1 MAAKD
6 NRMNLPFQDL
16 VIVDIGGTVATGY
29 AGKLFADYGASVVN
43 LEPQEGFATRY
54 IGPFLHNGNSAI
66 HAYLHA
72 NKKSLTRADELVRHP
87 AIVAADLVLLDL
99 STLPGSVT
107 PQSFGGNVCAI
118 SWFGL
123 NGPYAGFQGS
133 DEAIYA
139 LIGLMQGIGE
149 RQGPPVI
156 PTGYQPQIV
165 GGLSAFNGAAG
176 YLLGQ
181 HSKHDSSPESFLL
194 DASIWEAN
202 MCLTEIGAA
211 FSFNDEPL
219 PQRMGINRFAPT
231 YPLGIWPCRDGW
243 LGVTV
248 LNPPQ
253 WLAFCELLGLDDF
266 AAESKYQNSMA
277 RLEDVDVLEPRILE
291 ALSQRSAE
299 DLFYQG
305 QAMRIPFARVPTM
318 DELFTVDQYVQRHA
332 FSEFTSDGET
342 FKAPSCPFR
351 LLKTPPLFG
360 GDVAK
365 LGADNRH
372 WGIDTAVKD
381 AVATKDQP
389 QASEPDANTANQCS
403 LPQAPLDGLVIV
415 DLSMGWAGPL
425 ATRNLADLG
434 ATVIK
439 VESCTR
445 FDWFRSWEASQ
456 EWIDDDGAEKE
467 VRFIGLNRNKL
478 GITLDF
484 ESKAGR
490 DLLLRLIAN
499 ADAVIE
505 NYSGGVLPKLKLD
518 YPVLSQV
525 NPQLV
530 MVSMP
535 AFGSTGPWAKF
546 RAYGSTVEQSAG
558 LPHLQGS
565 LHQPP
570 TMLHVAFGDAIA
582 GLYGSAALLTAL
594 FHKKK
599 TGEGQF
605 VDLSQAEC
613 LLPHAVHGV
622 VRQSIDDEPPQRE
635 GNYRADFFIHAVFA
649 CAGQEQWLLLQ
660 VKTQHQWDLASGLIP
675 ALKAFDHLSADQ
687 RRAEFHTIQASLV
700 DWMAA
705 QTAADLMHQL
715 QAAGIIAI
723 ALNGVSDLMD
733 DPHLLARGYM
743 QFIQRDFMGQQP
755 HPSSP
760 WRSGRDPIT
769 IKTSA
774 PTLGQHNRRVLGGML
789 GLSDA
794 QLDALHRQGVIG
806 SKPRL
811 AKF

>member
-1 MAAKD
+1 MTAQNSIK
-6 NRMNLPFQDL
+6 NSPFQGL
-16 VIVDIGGTVATGY
+16 LIVDIGGTVATGY
-29 AGKLFADYGASVVN
+29 ATKLFADYGARVVN
-43 LEPQEGFATRY
+43 IEPQQGFFTRRLK
-54 IGPFLHNGNSAI
+54 PLLQNGNSAI

-72 NKKSLTRADELVRHP
+72 NKESVCCDDLQASHP

-99 STLPGSVT
+99 STLPSSVSVDDFDT
-107 PQSFGGNVCAI
+107 NVCAI
-118 SWFGL
+118 SWYGL
-123 NGPYAGFQGS
+123 NGPYADFQGS
-133 DEAIYA
+133 DASIYA
-139 LIGLMQGIGE
+139 LIGLMQGVGE
-149 RQGPPVI
+149 SQGPPII

-181 HSKHDSSPESFLL
+181 HFKDDNKSTAFCL
-194 DASIWEAN
+194 DASILEAN

-211 FSFNDEPL
+211 MSFNQQPL

-231 YPLGIWPCRDGW
+231 YPLGIWPCKDGW

-248 LNPPQ
+248 LNPAQ
-253 WLAFCELLGLDDF
+253 WLAFCELLGLDDL
-266 AAESKYQNSMA
+266 AAEPKYQNSMA
-277 RLEDVDVLEPRILE
+277 RLDDVDILEPRFLQ
-291 ALSQRSAE
+291 ALSQYSAE
-299 DLFYQG
+299 ELFYRGQG
-305 QAMRIPFARVPTM
+305 MRIPLARVPTM
-318 DELFTVDQYVQRHA
+318 EELLSVDQYVQRRA
-332 FSEFTSDGET
+332 FSEYSCDGET
-342 FKAPSCPFR
+342 FQAPSCPFR
-351 LLKTPPLFG
+351 LLETPPRFG
-360 GDVAK
+360 GDAAK
-365 LGADNRH
+365 LGADNRSWKTQSLSTKNAPDVTH
-372 WGIDTAVKD
+372 CD
-381 AVATKDQP
+381 AKGEED
-389 QASEPDANTANQCS
+389 SNI
-403 LPQAPLDGLVIV
+403 PQAPLEGLTII

-425 ATRNLADLG
+425 ATRNLADMG

-456 EWIDDDGAEKE
+456 EWIDNNGAEKE

-478 GITLDF
+478 DVTLDF

-490 DLLLRLIAN
+490 DLLLRLIEN

-518 YPVLSQV
+518 YPVLKAV

-535 AFGSTGPWAKF
+535 AFGATGPWAKF

-565 LHQPP
+565 EQQPP

-599 TGEGQF
+599 TGRGQF
-605 VDLSQAEC
+605 VDLSQVEC

-622 VRQSIDDEPPQRE
+622 VHQSVYNQPPKRQ
-635 GNYRADFFIHAVFA
+635 GNYHPDYFIHAVFA
-649 CAGQEQWLLLQ
+649 CAGEEQWLLLQ
-660 VKTQHQWDLASGLIP
+660 VKTREQWVLASDLIP
-675 ALKAFDHLSADQ
+675 ILKAFDNLTADE
-687 RRAEFHTIQASLV
+687 RRAQFANIQASLV
-700 DWMAA
+700 DWMATQQA
-705 QTAADLMHQL
+705 TWLMHQL
-715 QAAGIIAI
+715 QSTGITAV
-723 ALNGVSDLMD
+723 ALNRASDLMD

-743 QFIQRDFMGQQP
+743 QFIERDFMGQQP
-755 HPSSP
+755 HPISP
-760 WRSGRDPIT
+760 WRVGQDPIT

-794 QLDALHRQGVIG
+794 QLDALDGQGVIG

-811 AKF
+811 A

>member
-1 MAAKD
+1 MTAQNSIK
-6 NRMNLPFQDL
+6 NSPFQGL
-16 VIVDIGGTVATGY
+16 LIVDIGGTVATGY
-29 AGKLFADYGASVVN
+29 ATKLFADYGARVVN
-43 LEPQEGFATRY
+43 IELQQGFFTRRLK
-54 IGPFLHNGNSAI
+54 PLLQNGNSAI

-72 NKKSLTRADELVRHP
+72 NKESVCCDDLQASHP

-99 STLPGSVT
+99 STLPSSVSVDDFDT
-107 PQSFGGNVCAI
+107 NVCAI
-118 SWFGL
+118 SWYGL
-123 NGPYAGFQGS
+123 NGPYADFQGS
-133 DEAIYA
+133 DASIYA
-139 LIGLMQGIGE
+139 LIGLMQGVGE
-149 RQGPPVI
+149 SQGPPII

-181 HSKHDSSPESFLL
+181 HFKDDNKSTAFCL
-194 DASIWEAN
+194 DASILEAN

-211 FSFNDEPL
+211 MSFNQQPL

-231 YPLGIWPCRDGW
+231 YPLGIWPCKDGW

-248 LNPPQ
+248 LNPAQ
-253 WLAFCELLGLDDF
+253 WLAFCELLGLDDL
-266 AAESKYQNSMA
+266 AAEPKYQNSMA
-277 RLEDVDVLEPRILE
+277 RLDDVDILEPRFLQ
-291 ALSQRSAE
+291 ALSQYSAE
-299 DLFYQG
+299 ELFYRGQG
-305 QAMRIPFARVPTM
+305 MRIPLARVPTM
-318 DELFTVDQYVQRHA
+318 EELLSVDQYVQRRA
-332 FSEFTSDGET
+332 FSEYSCDGET
-342 FKAPSCPFR
+342 FQAPSCPFR
-351 LLKTPPLFG
+351 LLETPPRFG
-360 GDVAK
+360 GDAAK
-365 LGADNRH
+365 LGADNRSWKTQSLSTKNAPDVTH
-372 WGIDTAVKD
+372 CD
-381 AVATKDQP
+381 AKGEED
-389 QASEPDANTANQCS
+389 SNI
-403 LPQAPLDGLVIV
+403 PQAPLEGLTII

-425 ATRNLADLG
+425 ATRNLADMG

-456 EWIDDDGAEKE
+456 EWIDNNGAEKE

-478 GITLDF
+478 DVTLDF

-490 DLLLRLIAN
+490 DLLLRLIEN

-518 YPVLSQV
+518 YPVLKAV

-535 AFGSTGPWAKF
+535 AFGATGPWAKF

-565 LHQPP
+565 EQQPP

-599 TGEGQF
+599 TGRGQF
-605 VDLSQAEC
+605 VDLSQVEC

-622 VRQSIDDEPPQRE
+622 VHQSVYNQPPKRQ
-635 GNYRADFFIHAVFA
+635 GNYHPDYFIHAVFA
-649 CAGQEQWLLLQ
+649 CAGEEQWLLLQ
-660 VKTQHQWDLASGLIP
+660 VKTREQWVLASDLIP
-675 ALKAFDHLSADQ
+675 ILKAFDNLTADE
-687 RRAEFHTIQASLV
+687 RRAQFANIQASLV
-700 DWMAA
+700 DWMATQQA
-705 QTAADLMHQL
+705 TWLMHQL
-715 QAAGIIAI
+715 QSTGITAV
-723 ALNGVSDLMD
+723 ALNRASDLMD

-743 QFIQRDFMGQQP
+743 QFIERDFMGQQP
-755 HPSSP
+755 HPISP
-760 WRSGRDPIT
+760 WRVGQDPIT

-794 QLDALHRQGVIG
+794 QLDALDGQGVIG

-811 AKF
+811 A

>member
-1 MAAKD
+1 VTAQNSIK
-6 NRMNLPFQDL
+6 NSPFQGL
-16 VIVDIGGTVATGY
+16 LIVDIGGTVATGY
-29 AGKLFADYGASVVN
+29 ATKLFADYGARVVN
-43 LEPQEGFATRY
+43 IEPQQGFFTRRLK
-54 IGPFLHNGNSAI
+54 PLLQNGNSAI

-72 NKKSLTRADELVRHP
+72 NKESVCCDDLQASHP

-99 STLPGSVT
+99 STLPSSVSVDDFDT
-107 PQSFGGNVCAI
+107 NVCAI
-118 SWFGL
+118 SWYGL
-123 NGPYAGFQGS
+123 NGPYADFQGS
-133 DEAIYA
+133 DASIYA
-139 LIGLMQGIGE
+139 LIGLMQGVGE
-149 RQGPPVI
+149 SQGPPII

-181 HSKHDSSPESFLL
+181 HFKDDNKSTAFCL
-194 DASIWEAN
+194 DASILEAN

-211 FSFNDEPL
+211 MSFNQQPL

-231 YPLGIWPCRDGW
+231 YPLGIWPCKDGW

-248 LNPPQ
+248 LNPAQ
-253 WLAFCELLGLDDF
+253 WLAFCELLGLDDL
-266 AAESKYQNSMA
+266 AAEPKYQNSMA
-277 RLEDVDVLEPRILE
+277 RLDDVDILEPRFLQ
-291 ALSQRSAE
+291 ALSQYSAE
-299 DLFYQG
+299 ELFYRGQG
-305 QAMRIPFARVPTM
+305 MRIPLARVPTM
-318 DELFTVDQYVQRHA
+318 EELLSVDQYVQRRA
-332 FSEFTSDGET
+332 FSEYSCDGET
-342 FKAPSCPFR
+342 FQAPSCPFR
-351 LLKTPPLFG
+351 LLETPPRFG
-360 GDVAK
+360 GDAAK
-365 LGADNRH
+365 LGADNRSWKTQSLSTKNAPDVTH
-372 WGIDTAVKD
+372 CD
-381 AVATKDQP
+381 AKGEED
-389 QASEPDANTANQCS
+389 SNI
-403 LPQAPLDGLVIV
+403 PQAPLEGLTII

-425 ATRNLADLG
+425 ATRNLADMG

-456 EWIDDDGAEKE
+456 EWIDNNGAEKE

-478 GITLDF
+478 DVTLDF
-484 ESKAGR
+484 ESKEGR
-490 DLLLRLIAN
+490 DLLLRLIEN

-518 YPVLSQV
+518 YPVLKAV

-535 AFGSTGPWAKF
+535 AFGATGPWAKF

-565 LHQPP
+565 EQQPP

-599 TGEGQF
+599 TGRGQF
-605 VDLSQAEC
+605 VDLSQVEC

-622 VRQSIDDEPPQRE
+622 VHQSVYNQPPKRQ
-635 GNYRADFFIHAVFA
+635 GNYHPDYFIHAVFA
-649 CAGQEQWLLLQ
+649 CAGEEQWLLLQ
-660 VKTQHQWDLASGLIP
+660 VKTREQWVLASDLIP
-675 ALKAFDHLSADQ
+675 ILKAFDNLTADE
-687 RRAEFHTIQASLV
+687 RRAQFANIQASLV
-700 DWMAA
+700 DWMATQQA
-705 QTAADLMHQL
+705 TWLMHQL
-715 QAAGIIAI
+715 QSTGITAV
-723 ALNGVSDLMD
+723 ALNRASDLMD

-743 QFIQRDFMGQQP
+743 QFIERDFMGQQP
-755 HPSSP
+755 HPISP
-760 WRSGRDPIT
+760 WRVGQDPIT

-794 QLDALHRQGVIG
+794 QLDALDGQGVIG

-811 AKF
+811 A

>member
-1 MAAKD
+1 MTAQNSIK
-6 NRMNLPFQDL
+6 NSPFQGL
-16 VIVDIGGTVATGY
+16 LIVDIGGTVATGY
-29 AGKLFADYGASVVN
+29 ATKLFADYGARVVN
-43 LEPQEGFATRY
+43 IEPQQGFFTRRLK
-54 IGPFLHNGNSAI
+54 PLLHNGNSAI

-72 NKKSLTRADELVRHP
+72 NKESVCCDDLQASHP

-99 STLPGSVT
+99 STLPSSVSVDDFDT
-107 PQSFGGNVCAI
+107 NVCAI
-118 SWFGL
+118 SWYGL
-123 NGPYAGFQGS
+123 NGPYADFQGS
-133 DEAIYA
+133 DASIYA
-139 LIGLMQGIGE
+139 LIGLMQGVGE
-149 RQGPPVI
+149 SQGPPII

-181 HSKHDSSPESFLL
+181 HFKDDNKSTAFCL
-194 DASIWEAN
+194 DASILEAN

-211 FSFNDEPL
+211 MSFNQQPL

-231 YPLGIWPCRDGW
+231 YPLGIWPCKDGW

-248 LNPPQ
+248 LNPAQ
-253 WLAFCELLGLDDF
+253 WFAFCELLGLDDL
-266 AAESKYQNSMA
+266 AAEPKYQNSMA
-277 RLEDVDVLEPRILE
+277 RLDDVDILEPRFLQ
-291 ALSQRSAE
+291 ALSQYSAE
-299 DLFYQG
+299 ELFYRGQG
-305 QAMRIPFARVPTM
+305 MRIPLARVPTM
-318 DELFTVDQYVQRHA
+318 EELLSVDQYVQRRA
-332 FSEFTSDGET
+332 FSEYSCDGET
-342 FKAPSCPFR
+342 FQAPSCPFR
-351 LLKTPPLFG
+351 LLETPPRFG
-360 GDVAK
+360 GDAAK
-365 LGADNRH
+365 LGADNPSWKTQSLSTKNAPDVTH
-372 WGIDTAVKD
+372 CD
-381 AVATKDQP
+381 AKGEED
-389 QASEPDANTANQCS
+389 SNI
-403 LPQAPLDGLVIV
+403 PQAPLEGLTII

-425 ATRNLADLG
+425 ATRNLADMG

-456 EWIDDDGAEKE
+456 EWIDNNGAEKE

-478 GITLDF
+478 DVTLDF

-490 DLLLRLIAN
+490 DLLLRLIEN

-518 YPVLSQV
+518 YPVLKAV

-535 AFGSTGPWAKF
+535 AFGATGPWAKF

-565 LHQPP
+565 EQQPP

-599 TGEGQF
+599 TGRGQF
-605 VDLSQAEC
+605 VDLSQVEC

-622 VRQSIDDEPPQRE
+622 VHQSVYNQPPKRQ
-635 GNYRADFFIHAVFA
+635 GNYHPDYFIHAVFA
-649 CAGQEQWLLLQ
+649 CAGEEQWLLLQ
-660 VKTQHQWDLASGLIP
+660 VKTREQWVLASDVIP
-675 ALKAFDHLSADQ
+675 ILKAFDNLTADE
-687 RRAEFHTIQASLV
+687 RRAQFANIQASLV
-700 DWMAA
+700 DWMATQQA
-705 QTAADLMHQL
+705 TWLMHQL
-715 QAAGIIAI
+715 QSTGITAV
-723 ALNGVSDLMD
+723 ALNRASDLMD

-743 QFIQRDFMGQQP
+743 QFIERDFMGQQP
-755 HPSSP
+755 HPISP
-760 WRSGRDPIT
+760 WRVGQDPIT

-794 QLDALHRQGVIG
+794 QLDALDGQGVIG

-811 AKF
+811 A

>member
-1 MAAKD
+1 VTAQNSIK
-6 NRMNLPFQDL
+6 NSPFQGL
-16 VIVDIGGTVATGY
+16 LIVDIGGTVATGY
-29 AGKLFADYGASVVN
+29 ATKLFADYGARVVN
-43 LEPQEGFATRY
+43 IEPQQGFFTRRLK
-54 IGPFLHNGNSAI
+54 PLLQNGNSAI

-72 NKKSLTRADELVRHP
+72 NKESVCCDDLQASHP

-99 STLPGSVT
+99 STLPSSVSVDDFDT
-107 PQSFGGNVCAI
+107 NVCAI
-118 SWFGL
+118 SWYGL
-123 NGPYAGFQGS
+123 NGPYADFQGS
-133 DEAIYA
+133 DASIYA
-139 LIGLMQGIGE
+139 LIGLMQGVGE
-149 RQGPPVI
+149 SQGPPII

-181 HSKHDSSPESFLL
+181 HFKDDNKSTAFCL
-194 DASIWEAN
+194 DASILEAN

-211 FSFNDEPL
+211 MSFNQQPL

-231 YPLGIWPCRDGW
+231 YPLGIWPCKDGW

-248 LNPPQ
+248 LNPAQ
-253 WLAFCELLGLDDF
+253 WLAFCELLGLDDL
-266 AAESKYQNSMA
+266 AAEPKYQNSMA
-277 RLEDVDVLEPRILE
+277 RLDDVDILEPRFLQ
-291 ALSQRSAE
+291 ALSQYSAE
-299 DLFYQG
+299 ELFYRGQG
-305 QAMRIPFARVPTM
+305 MRIPLARVPTM
-318 DELFTVDQYVQRHA
+318 EELLSVDQYVQRRA
-332 FSEFTSDGET
+332 FSEYSCDGET
-342 FKAPSCPFR
+342 FQAPSCPFR
-351 LLKTPPLFG
+351 LLETPPRFG
-360 GDVAK
+360 GDAAK
-365 LGADNRH
+365 LGADNRSWKTQSLSTKNAPDVTH
-372 WGIDTAVKD
+372 CD
-381 AVATKDQP
+381 AKGEED
-389 QASEPDANTANQCS
+389 SNI
-403 LPQAPLDGLVIV
+403 PQAPLEGLTII

-425 ATRNLADLG
+425 ATRNLADMG

-456 EWIDDDGAEKE
+456 EWIDNNGAEKE

-478 GITLDF
+478 DVTLDF

-490 DLLLRLIAN
+490 DLLLRLIEN

-518 YPVLSQV
+518 YPVLKAV

-535 AFGSTGPWAKF
+535 AFGATGPWAKF

-565 LHQPP
+565 EQQPP

-599 TGEGQF
+599 TGRGQF
-605 VDLSQAEC
+605 VDLSQVEC

-622 VRQSIDDEPPQRE
+622 VHQSVYNQPPKRQ
-635 GNYRADFFIHAVFA
+635 GNYHPDYFIHAVFA
-649 CAGQEQWLLLQ
+649 CAGEEQWLLLQ
-660 VKTQHQWDLASGLIP
+660 VKTREQWVLASDLIP
-675 ALKAFDHLSADQ
+675 ILKAFDNLTADE
-687 RRAEFHTIQASLV
+687 RRAQFANIQASLV
-700 DWMAA
+700 DWMATQQA
-705 QTAADLMHQL
+705 TWLMHQL
-715 QAAGIIAI
+715 QSTGITAV
-723 ALNGVSDLMD
+723 ALNRASDLMD

-743 QFIQRDFMGQQP
+743 QFIERDFMGQQP
-755 HPSSP
+755 HPISP
-760 WRSGRDPIT
+760 WRVGQDPIT

-794 QLDALHRQGVIG
+794 QLDALDGQGVIG

-811 AKF
+811 A

>member
-1 MAAKD
+1 VTAQNSIK
-6 NRMNLPFQDL
+6 NSPFQGL
-16 VIVDIGGTVATGY
+16 LIVDIGGTVATGY
-29 AGKLFADYGASVVN
+29 ATKLFADYGARVVN
-43 LEPQEGFATRY
+43 IELQQGFFTRRLK
-54 IGPFLHNGNSAI
+54 PLLQNGNSAI

-72 NKKSLTRADELVRHP
+72 NKESVCCDDLQASHP

-99 STLPGSVT
+99 STLPSSVSVDDFDT
-107 PQSFGGNVCAI
+107 NVCAI
-118 SWFGL
+118 SWYGL
-123 NGPYAGFQGS
+123 NGPYADFQGS
-133 DEAIYA
+133 DASIYA
-139 LIGLMQGIGE
+139 LIGLMQGVGE
-149 RQGPPVI
+149 SQGPPII

-181 HSKHDSSPESFLL
+181 HFKDDNKSTAFCL
-194 DASIWEAN
+194 DASILEAN

-211 FSFNDEPL
+211 MSFNQQPL

-231 YPLGIWPCRDGW
+231 YPLGIWPCKDGW

-248 LNPPQ
+248 LNPAQ
-253 WLAFCELLGLDDF
+253 WLAFCELLGLDDL
-266 AAESKYQNSMA
+266 AAEPKYQNSMA
-277 RLEDVDVLEPRILE
+277 RLDDVDILEPRFLQ
-291 ALSQRSAE
+291 ALSQYSAE
-299 DLFYQG
+299 ELFYRGQG
-305 QAMRIPFARVPTM
+305 MRIPLARVPTM
-318 DELFTVDQYVQRHA
+318 EELLSVDQYVQRRA
-332 FSEFTSDGET
+332 FSEYSCDGET
-342 FKAPSCPFR
+342 FQAPSCPFR
-351 LLKTPPLFG
+351 LLETPPRFG
-360 GDVAK
+360 GDAAK
-365 LGADNRH
+365 LGADNRSWKTQSLSTKNAPDVTH
-372 WGIDTAVKD
+372 CD
-381 AVATKDQP
+381 AKGEED
-389 QASEPDANTANQCS
+389 SNI
-403 LPQAPLDGLVIV
+403 PQAPLEGLTII

-425 ATRNLADLG
+425 ATRNLADMG

-456 EWIDDDGAEKE
+456 EWIDNNGAEKE

-478 GITLDF
+478 DVTLDF

-490 DLLLRLIAN
+490 DLLLRLIEN

-518 YPVLSQV
+518 YPVLKAV

-535 AFGSTGPWAKF
+535 AFGATGPWAKF

-565 LHQPP
+565 EQQPP

-599 TGEGQF
+599 TGRGQF
-605 VDLSQAEC
+605 VDLSQVEC

-622 VRQSIDDEPPQRE
+622 VHQSVYNQPPKRQ
-635 GNYRADFFIHAVFA
+635 GNYHPDYFIHAVFA
-649 CAGQEQWLLLQ
+649 CAGEEQWLLLQ
-660 VKTQHQWDLASGLIP
+660 VKTREQWVLASDLIP
-675 ALKAFDHLSADQ
+675 ILKAFDNLTADE
-687 RRAEFHTIQASLV
+687 RRAQFANIQASLV
-700 DWMAA
+700 DWMATQQA
-705 QTAADLMHQL
+705 TWLMHQL
-715 QAAGIIAI
+715 QSTGITAV
-723 ALNGVSDLMD
+723 ALNRASDLMD

-743 QFIQRDFMGQQP
+743 QFIERDFMGQQP
-755 HPSSP
+755 HPISP
-760 WRSGRDPIT
+760 WRVGQDPIT

-794 QLDALHRQGVIG
+794 QLDALDGQGVIG

-811 AKF
+811 A